1 MNKINFPKL
10 PNQNRALDDLR
21 RRIPLSGIC
30 TMTGK
35 RPCAANH
42 HHRGQKLSKIETLRL
57 ARNYLVLL
65 TEMVFYSQSY
75 GDLLTGQILAFGL
88 GQQSLNQLAV
98 LLNINGS
105 IRALGQPS
113 AQVQQIFAKYS
124 FLGKKGDIARELA
137 VNRNSS
143 SSSSSSSSRSD
154 NNIVMVTKTAMMT
167 SLQPPLQLT
176 VAEEAAVRQHHQQHQ
191 HHQQQCQSIFADD
204 FK

>member
-1 MNKINFPKL
+1 MNSMNPKRGKANARERQRMHGL
-10 PNQNRALDDLR
+10 NRALDDLR

-35 RPCAANH
+35 RPCSANH

-143 SSSSSSSSRSD
+143 SSSNSSSRSD
-154 NNIVMVTKTAMMT
+154 NNIVMVTKDGDGDIIAATA
-167 SLQPPLQLT
+167 T
-176 VAEEAAVRQHHQQHQ
+176 VDG
-191 HHQQQCQSIFADD
+191 S
-204 FK
+204 